1 MPAFAPRRFA
11 FFCLTSIASL
21 AHAQSAAVALSPPD
35 LSSDVRQISQTG
47 NGELC
52 IVGSVMD
59 PDGDLQSRG
68 TVAIFSPAKDKI
80 LWQHT
85 VEAPDGNA
93 NIRMVA
99 CRSDGKFIYVAANV
113 DTHTESS
120 LNQGLAYV
128 YKFDSLGKTVGFKE
142 LVTDATDAFIYDLD
156 VDGSGVNVVGMTSDG
171 DDKTRANGLYF
182 ARLDGELKTS
192 NLNKLATG
200 AYRNGSMVKLA
211 KNVALFGG
219 NFQAAKTSDGPD
231 EDYAVSKIVAGK
243 YQFSARPQKAK
254 PDQVATAITAAGEIV
269 SLGYAGKASL
279 LTTVNAQGKVTQAV
293 PVESALCEPL
303 SLSADADTVFA
314 VRKNCTGSDSSAT
327 LVAIDRHSGVETAE
341 AGIAGQPLEVF
352 ALEAQAW
359 VVSEKANNSLLLQS
373 IDIGK
378 PADSATDASTIG
390 LGFTGTVNL
399 AKTEGGAKRT
409 LALSN
414 WSVDKRGVPSFD
426 YRYSQ
431 SGPECA
437 YERSGH
443 AIAGFDDNGGEIELQ
458 VYSGEDEQGKEGP
471 ELTMFYDH
479 DDEVVFSMAA
489 PTKPGHIWVSFQD
502 AAMKKKF
509 AQRCGFTTEQS
520 GAIFS
525 N

>member
-1 MPAFAPRRFA
+1 MLAFAPRRFA
-11 FFCLTSIASL
+11 LFCLTSFASL
-21 AHAQSAAVALSPPD
+21 AHAQGAAVALSPPD
-35 LSSDVRQISQTG
+35 LSSHVRQISPTG

-68 TVAIFSPAKDKI
+68 TVAIFSPAQGRI
-80 LWQHT
+80 LWQQT
-85 VEAPDGNA
+85 VEAPDDNA

-99 CRSDGKFIYVAANV
+99 CRSDGKFLYVAANV
-113 DTHTESS
+113 DTHTETS

-142 LVTDATDAFIYDLD
+142 LVTGAKDAFIYDLD
-156 VDGSGVNVVGMTSDG
+156 VDSSGVSVVGMTRDG
-171 DDKTRANGLYF
+171 DSETRANGLYF
-182 ARLDGELKTS
+182 ARLDGELKTAS
-192 NLNKLATG
+192 LNKLATG
-200 AYRNGSMVKLA
+200 AYQNGSMVRLA
-211 KNVALFGG
+211 KNVAWLGG

-231 EDYAVSKIVAGK
+231 KDYAVSKIVAGK
-243 YQFSARPQKAK
+243 YQFSARPQKAA

-279 LTTVNAQGKVTQAV
+279 LTTVNAQGKVTQTL
-293 PVESALCEPL
+293 PVESTLCEPV

-314 VRKNCTGSDSSAT
+314 VRKSCSGSDSPAT
-327 LVAIDRHSGVETAE
+327 LVAIDRHSGVETAQ
-341 AGIAGQPLEVF
+341 AGVSGKPLAVF
-352 ALEAQAW
+352 ALETQAW
-359 VVSEKANNSLLLQS
+359 IVSEKADNSLLLQA
-373 IDIGK
+373 IDTAK
-378 PADSATDASTIG
+378 PADANTAD
-390 LGFTGTVNL
+390 LGFSGTVNL
-399 AKTEGGAKRT
+399 AKTAGSAKRT

-426 YRYSQ
+426 YLYSQ

-458 VYSGEDEQGKEGP
+458 VYSGEDDQGKEGP
-471 ELTMFYDH
+471 PLTLFYDH
-479 DDEVVFSMAA
+479 DDDVIFSMSA
-489 PTKPGHIWVSFQD
+489 PTKPGHLWVSFQD
-502 AAMKKKF
+502 AVMKKKF
-509 AQRCGFTTEQS
+509 AQRCGFTAEES